1 MKKYLSIILVSGENK
16 ILIRK
21 LRFEKTWSFI
31 RKTLK
36 PKETWSEVA
45 HLYAL
50 YNLNLV
56 SVSEIKRI
64 ACHEFE
70 GSGDVEEFWMVLLNY
85 IPKLPKSLFYKYMW
99 VNKENINNGL
109 KEEDCSTDVLYH
121 IKNILNCVNN

>member
-16 ILIRK
+16 VLVRK
-21 LRFEKTWSFI
+21 LRFGKTWSFI

-36 PKETWSEVA
+36 PKETWSEVV

-64 ACHEFE
+64 AGHEFE
-70 GSGDVEEFWMVLLNY
+70 GSGDIEEFWMVLLNY

-99 VNKENINNGL
+99 VNKENINGL
-109 KEEDCSTDVLYH
+109 KEEDCGTDVLYY
-121 IKNILNCVNN
+121 IKNILNRVNN